1 MDKGNLFAAMEIA
14 KVRYGDDA
22 NAVGSLKSLAQG
34 GFSKIEKAAEG
45 PILGA
50 IEKEQEVGTAW
61 LAA

>member
-1 MDKGNLFAAMEIA
+1 MKVVLFCGGLGTRIDLDGDLKA
-14 KVRYGDDA
+14 KIP
-22 NAVGSLKSLAQG
+22 LLG
-34 GFSKIEKAAEG
+34 GKIEKAAEG